1 MQKIGLIL
9 EGGGMRG
16 AYTAGVLDFFMDKN
30 IEFNACY
37 GVSAGSVHACSY
49 ISKQRGRAFHV
60 GVDYLDDRE
69 YASAY
74 NLIKTGNFFGTEMC
88 YDRIPNELN
97 PYDYKEFDNYKGD
110 FYAVVTN
117 CLTGQ
122 AEYLKIT
129 DLKTQI
135 DYIRASCSL
144 PLMAEM
150 VTIGGVPYLDGGI
163 SDSIPVRRSV
173 KDGNIK
179 NVVVLTRDINYRKK
193 QNELLTVI
201 KIKYSKYPNLVEAMI
216 NRHKVYNMTID
227 YIKKQEEKGNVFV
240 IRPSSRVKIGRLE
253 KDKKKLSE
261 LYKQGYKDASKK
273 YEDLVSFME
282 NKE

>member
-16 AYTAGVLDFFMDKN
+16 AYTAGVLDFFMDKD
-30 IEFNACY
+30 IEFNSCY

-49 ISKQRGRAFHV
+49 ISKQRGRAFRV
-60 GVDYLDDRE
+60 DVDYLDDRE

-74 NLIKTGNFFGTEMC
+74 NLIKTGNFFGTKMC

-97 PYDYKEFDNYKGD
+97 PYDYEKFNEYTGD

-122 AEYLKIT
+122 PEYLKIT
-129 DLKTQI
+129 DLKSQI

-150 VTIGGVPYLDGGI
+150 VTIKGVPYLDGGI

-173 KDGNIK
+173 RDGNIK
-179 NVVVLTRDINYRKK
+179 NVIVLTRDISYRKK
-193 QNELLTVI
+193 QNELLSVI
-201 KIKYSKYPNLVEAMI
+201 KVKYSKYPNLIEAMTK
-216 NRHKVYNMTID
+216 RHKVYNMTLD
-227 YIKKQEEKGNVFV
+227 YIKKQEKKGNVFV
-240 IRPSSRVKIGRLE
+240 IRPSSPVKIGRLE
-253 KDKKKLSE
+253 KDKKKLTA
-261 LYKQGYKDASKK
+261 LYNQGYRDAAKK
-273 YEDLVSFME
+273 YETLVSFMQNQE
-282 NKE
+282 

>member
-16 AYTAGVLDFFMDKN
+16 AYTAGVLDFFMDKD
-30 IEFNACY
+30 IEFNSCY

-49 ISKQRGRAFHV
+49 ISKQRGRAFRV
-60 GVDYLDDRE
+60 DVDYLDDRE

-74 NLIKTGNFFGTEMC
+74 NLIKTGNFFGTKMC

-97 PYDYKEFDNYKGD
+97 PYDYEKFNEYKGD

-122 AEYLKIT
+122 PEYLKIT
-129 DLKTQI
+129 DLKSQI

-150 VTIGGVPYLDGGI
+150 VTIKGVPYLDGGI

-173 KDGNIK
+173 RDGNIK
-179 NVVVLTRDINYRKK
+179 NVIVLTRDISYRKK
-193 QNELLTVI
+193 QNELLSVI
-201 KIKYSKYPNLVEAMI
+201 KVKYSKYPNLIEAMTK
-216 NRHKVYNMTID
+216 RHKVYNMTLD

-240 IRPSSRVKIGRLE
+240 IRPSSPVKIGRLE
-253 KDKKKLSE
+253 KDKKKLTA
-261 LYKQGYKDASKK
+261 LYNQGYRDAAKK
-273 YEDLVSFME
+273 YETLVSFMQNQE
-282 NKE
+282 